1 MKRII
6 LFIFGVFVLTGCST
20 QESSKSTS
28 DTFTYASVK
37 GDVELPTDPKRI
49 VTDGY
54 VGQLLSINAPVVGG
68 DLTYTSPSWD
78 GLTDDIT
85 NIGSS
90 LEEAAALSPDLIIT
104 WNEAM
109 YEQYQSIAPTVLIP
123 YGTYNEEDMVTEL
136 GKITNRNSEAEELLN
151 KFNDKVEDLRSV
163 LSPDYTYSIVELS
176 ADDAY
181 LYGNT
186 YARLGYVLYDKL
198 DLKCPE
204 ACEKDVIKDTPDG
217 ASYLQLSEE
226 LMDKYI
232 GDVIILS
239 SPNANSTNKLIE
251 SDTYK
256 NLDAVKNKRVIN
268 VDSDLFYQN
277 DMLSIFDQ
285 IDEVKEGYE
294 QTVN

>member
-20 QESSKSTS
+20 QESSKTTS

-68 DLTYTSPSWD
+68 DLTYISPAWD

-136 GKITNRNSEAEELLN
+136 GKITDRNSEAEELLN

-198 DLKCPE
+198 NLKCPE

>member
-20 QESSKSTS
+20 QESSKTTS

-68 DLTYTSPSWD
+68 DLTYISPAWD

-136 GKITNRNSEAEELLN
+136 GKITDRNSEAEELLN

-198 DLKCPE
+198 NLKCPE

-232 GDVIILS
+232 GDVIVLS

>member
-20 QESSKSTS
+20 QESSKTTS
-28 DTFTYASVK
+28 DTFTYESVK

-68 DLTYTSPSWD
+68 DLTYISPAWD

-198 DLKCPE
+198 NLKCPE